1 MKGASVEAIAALP
14 AYKFKLKGANDTK
27 SNKEEN
33 ELDSERI
40 GEGVLQQAQ
49 RGRDWSHLKMLHFPW
64 QLQG

>member
-1 MKGASVEAIAALP
+1 LP
-14 AYKFKLKGANDTK
+14 TYKFKLEGANDTK

-33 ELDSERI
+33 ELNSESI

-49 RGRDWSHLKMLHFPW
+49 RGRDWSHLKMLHLPW